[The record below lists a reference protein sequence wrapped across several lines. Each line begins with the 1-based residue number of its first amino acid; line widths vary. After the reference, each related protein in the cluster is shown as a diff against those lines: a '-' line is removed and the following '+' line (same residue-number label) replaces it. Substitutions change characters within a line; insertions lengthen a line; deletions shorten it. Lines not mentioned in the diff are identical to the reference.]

1 MERESINEDLSELE
15 VYIYGEYH
23 TDGLILV
30 AILEKDECL
39 KQLIKHKYER
49 IENYIKDLGISVIYS
64 ESSNDRRIKEIA
76 NKYNIPLRFLDEGYE
91 PIEKL
96 KALSREIFFDEHY
109 IEEYSRLLDEIDKK
123 RKDEREYY
131 WTNKIRGERGKVLV
145 ICGEAHAYSLSLKL
159 KELGIKVSILKSAEE
174 LYDEGNLEIC

>member
-30 AILEKDECL
+30 AILANDKCL
-39 KQLIKHKYER
+39 KQLIEYKYEL
-49 IENYIKDLGISVIYS
+49 IGKYIKDLGISVIYS
-64 ESSNDRRIKEIA
+64 ESSKDRRIREIA
-76 NKYNIPLRFLDEGYE
+76 NRYNIPLRFLDEGYE

-109 IEEYSRLLDEIDKK
+109 IKEYSRLLDEIKK
-123 RKDEREYY
+123 RKDEREGY
-131 WTNKIRGERGKVLV
+131 WTNKIRGERGIVLV

-174 LYDEGNLEIC
+174 LYNEGKLEIC